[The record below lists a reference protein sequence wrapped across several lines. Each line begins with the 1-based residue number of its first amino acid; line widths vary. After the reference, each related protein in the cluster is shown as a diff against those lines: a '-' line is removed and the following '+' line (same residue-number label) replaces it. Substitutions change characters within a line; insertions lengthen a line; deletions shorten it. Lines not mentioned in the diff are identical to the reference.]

1 MVIIP
6 AIDIK
11 GGRCVRLF
19 QGQADRETVYGED
32 PALLARKWEG
42 EGAELLHV
50 VDLDGAFEGAPKNW
64 DAVAKI
70 LQAVTIP
77 IELGGGIRSAE
88 TVESLLSAGVSR
100 VIIGSKAVGSP
111 DFLEEIFREFQE
123 KIVPSIDARDGR
135 VMIKGWAEGT
145 DLRAAELGR
154 ILKKIGFKMVIY
166 TDTAVDGTLRGP
178 NLTALEE
185 FLDQT
190 GLEMIA
196 AGGISRRE
204 DIIQLKRLERKGLT
218 GAITGKAIYAGTLDL
233 KEAIQLAS

>member
-1 MVIIP
+1 MLVIP
-6 AIDIK
+6 AVDIK

-19 QGQADRETVYGED
+19 QGQADRETVYGDD
-32 PALLARKWEG
+32 PAVPARKWEG

-50 VDLDGAFEGAPKNW
+50 VDLDGAFEGGPKNW

-88 TVESLLSAGVSR
+88 TVESVLSAGVSR
-100 VIIGSKAVGSP
+100 VIIGSKAVESP
-111 DFLEEIFREFQE
+111 DFLEGIFRDFRGR
-123 KIVPSIDARDGR
+123 IVPSIDARDGR
-135 VMIKGWAEGT
+135 VMIKGWEEGT
-145 DLRAAELGR
+145 DFRAVDLGR
-154 ILKKIGFKMVIY
+154 ILKKIGFKLVIY
-166 TDTAVDGTLRGP
+166 TDTDVDGTLRGP
-178 NLTALEE
+178 NLTALED

-190 GLEMIA
+190 GLEIIA

-204 DIIQLKRLERKGLT
+204 DIIQLKRLERKGLS

-233 KEAIQLAS
+233 KEAIKLAR